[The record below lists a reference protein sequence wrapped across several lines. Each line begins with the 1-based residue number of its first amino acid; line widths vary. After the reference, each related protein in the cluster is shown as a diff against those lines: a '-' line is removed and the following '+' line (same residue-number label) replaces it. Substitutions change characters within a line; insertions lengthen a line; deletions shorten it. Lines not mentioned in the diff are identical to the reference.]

1 MQKSLN
7 KTNNKALKQ
16 KILKSIPSIT
26 IIYFFCMIVL
36 GISWVGFWTDAL
48 CSAILIYFSCKA
60 VKILKNGA
68 LKVVVSI
75 LNLLYIPLFLL
86 WLLAVSMS
94 NPSLDENYYYIKV
107 DGRLFNAYVSTRS
120 LPTRDSLKI
129 SETSIFCPVLEIK
142 QFYTARFLDFEVIK
156 SDGYESDKIPT
167 LKRYIQSEVIDKGK

>member
-1 MQKSLN
+1 MQESLN

-16 KILKSIPSIT
+16 KILKSIPLIT
-26 IIYFFCMIVL
+26 IIYFFFLIVL

-48 CSAILIYFSCKA
+48 CSAILIYFSCKS
-60 VKILKNGA
+60 VKTLKNGA
-68 LKVVVSI
+68 LKVFVCI

-129 SETSIFCPVLEIK
+129 TETFIFCPFVEIDR
-142 QFYTARFLDFEVIK
+142 FYTGRFYDFEVIETEGDK
-156 SDGYESDKIPT
+156 SEKIPT
-167 LKRYIQSEVIDKGK
+167 LKHYIQSEIIDKGK